1 MNNNKYSSKIG
12 LLVISCDNYSDLWI
26 PFFEFFNESWPDC
39 PYKVH
44 LLSNKLDFKS
54 NYNVEVIKVGD
65 DKSWSDNVITAL
77 NQMQEFDYV
86 FLLLEDMLLNRK
98 VDNKKKML
106 FFYSDSR
113 SKKVLNIK
121 QNNNVTVHLYEPR
134 FKLQVQLY
142 GYANIE
148 YKTEKTKSIWSSLNS
163 FSKKNYLSELSPGEK
178 INSLDDL
185 KYNVDNEEA
194 FYNFSLIYFK
204 VSKLE
209 CLQLSE
215 IKNIRVEFVY
225 TESSDKKYYM
235 VP

>member
-1 MNNNKYSSKIG
+1 MNNFTNFF
-12 LLVISCDNYSDLWI
+12 SDLDKG
-26 PFFEFFNESWPDC
+26 EL
-39 PYKVH
+39 KVWD
-44 LLSNKLDFKS
+44 LLAQGVVNKNSKFHTPTISTINGNAINSRTIIL
-54 NYNVEVIKVGD
+54 
-65 DKSWSDNVITAL
+65 
-77 NQMQEFDYV
+77 
-86 FLLLEDMLLNRK
+86 RK
-98 VDNKKKML
+98 VDNKKKKL

-113 SKKVLNIK
+113 SRKVLNIK

-142 GYANIE
+142 GHADIE
-148 YKTEKTKSIWSSLNS
+148 NKTKKTKGIWNNLNN

-178 INSLDDL
+178 INSLDNL
-185 KYNVDNEEA
+185 KYNADNEEA
-194 FYNFSLIYFK
+194 FYNFSLINFK

-225 TESSDKKYYM
+225 TESSDKKTYL

>member
-1 MNNNKYSSKIG
+1 MNNFTNFF
-12 LLVISCDNYSDLWI
+12 SDLDKGELKIWDLLAQGVVNKKSKFHT
-26 PFFEFFNESWPDC
+26 PTFSTFNGNMINSRTII
-39 PYKVH
+39 
-44 LLSNKLDFKS
+44 L
-54 NYNVEVIKVGD
+54 
-65 DKSWSDNVITAL
+65 
-77 NQMQEFDYV
+77 
-86 FLLLEDMLLNRK
+86 RK
-98 VDNKKKML
+98 VDNKTKML

-113 SKKVLNIK
+113 SRKVLNII

-142 GYANIE
+142 GHAKIE
-148 YKTEKTKSIWSSLNS
+148 NNSEKTKNIWSSLNS
-163 FSKKNYLSELSPGEK
+163 FSKKNYSSVLSPGEK
-178 INSLDDL
+178 IDSLDNL
-185 KYNVDNEEA
+185 KYNTDNEEA

-209 CLQLSE
+209 CLQLSD